1 MLKNKNKNQKKIIK
15 SHYHTETVRS
25 FHFFILSLLLEPA
38 VILRC
43 TGVWKRVLLLAHHL
57 RTISF
62 SSRLIRFPFR
72 KYVYRKYRLHFN
84 TTIMVWVH
92 EKRVDGV
99 LIIKKVKYLE
109 GLFSLPTVSIL
120 LDCQDFDRNFNIY
133 EWSQVDKIR
142 ICAKWLFNGT
152 CGLSQAGEYLTR
164 SRFLVSRD
172 KRKKASEKKG

>member
-1 MLKNKNKNQKKIIK
+1 M
-15 SHYHTETVRS
+15 RS

-57 RTISF
+57 RAISL

-72 KYVYRKYRLHFN
+72 NYVYRKYRLHFN
-84 TTIMVWVH
+84 TMIMVWVN

-109 GLFSLPTVSIL
+109 GLFSLPRVSIL
-120 LDCQDFDRNFNIY
+120 LDRQDFDRNFNIY

-142 ICAKWLFNGT
+142 ICVKWVFNGT
-152 CGLSQAGEYLTR
+152 CGLNQAGEYLTR
-164 SRFLVSRD
+164 SRLLVSRY

>member
-1 MLKNKNKNQKKIIK
+1 MLAEKKIIK

-43 TGVWKRVLLLAHHL
+43 TGVWKRILLLAHYL

-84 TTIMVWVH
+84 TMIMVWVH

-99 LIIKKVKYLE
+99 LIIKKVNYLE
-109 GLFSLPTVSIL
+109 GLFSLPRVSIL
-120 LDCQDFDRNFNIY
+120 LDRQDFDRNFNIY
-133 EWSQVDKIR
+133 EWSQVHKVR
-142 ICAKWLFNGT
+142 ICTKWVLM
-152 CGLSQAGEYLTR
+152 GLVGWAEPGWRVLNQVQAP
-164 SRFLVSRD
+164 S
-172 KRKKASEKKG
+172 